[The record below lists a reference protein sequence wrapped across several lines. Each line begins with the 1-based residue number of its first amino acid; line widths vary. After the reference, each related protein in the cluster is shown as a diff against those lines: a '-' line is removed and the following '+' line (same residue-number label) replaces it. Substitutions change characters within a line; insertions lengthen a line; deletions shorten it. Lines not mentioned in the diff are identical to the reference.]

1 MRPIHVYWFTCMT
14 GTIGVVVGEDNVTK
28 EKKAYIG
35 VAAGFDQDADT
46 KTVMELGAPLS
57 LGWLLEMAYYLKPQ
71 KKAVGE

>member
-14 GTIGVVVGEDNVTK
+14 GAIGVVVGEDTVTK

-35 VAAGFDQDADT
+35 IVGGHDPDADT

-57 LGWLLEMAYYLKPQ
+57 LRWLLEVANYMKPPI
-71 KKAVGE
+71 KP